1 MGEKNL
7 QFTGTKLADLIHGA
21 SVGRPVANRASVSA
35 IFTLDDGEQKSFT
48 RSIIGS
54 SAEHR
59 IDNEVVSAS
68 TYLKELEQLGIN
80 VNAKN
85 FLVFQGAVENIA
97 MKNPKER
104 TALFEEISGSGAL
117 KKEYD
122 WLKEEMMQAE
132 ENTQF
137 TYQKKKN
144 ISLERKEAKME
155 KEEAEKYKKLQDNL
169 GDRQVELQLF
179 KLYHNERQIKEN
191 TDEKEAREKDIA
203 RINKKREKAEEKLKE
218 EKKNQ

>member
-1 MGEKNL
+1 MG
-7 QFTGTKLADLIHGA
+7 
-21 SVGRPVANRASVSA
+21 
-35 IFTLDDGEQKSFT
+35 
-48 RSIIGS
+48 

-59 IDNEVVSAS
+59 INGEGVSSQA
-68 TYLKELEQLGIN
+68 YLKDLEQLGIN

-85 FLVFQGAVENIA
+85 FLVFQGSVENIS

-122 WLKEEMMQAE
+122 RLKEEMMQAE

-144 ISLERKEAKME
+144 MNLERKEAK
-155 KEEAEKYKKLQDNL
+155 KK
-169 GDRQVELQLF
+169 
-179 KLYHNERQIKEN
+179 
-191 TDEKEAREKDIA
+191 
-203 RINKKREKAEEKLKE
+203 KK
-218 EKKNQ
+218 KKKKKS